1 MKLSKK
7 EYLKRYIWFI
17 LGLYILS
24 MGIAL
29 STKANLGVSP
39 VSSIPYVLSLALPF
53 TLGKITIVVQLIY
66 IGCEI
71 AILRK
76 RFNPINFLQ
85 ILIVVIY
92 GYFNDFS
99 LFLVARVEPSNYA
112 AQWVLCIISMF
123 IIAFGVNMEVKAG
136 VMMLAVDGLMV
147 TISKEFHID
156 FGKVKIAFDSS
167 QVAIAVVCSFLF
179 MHGLKGVREG
189 TIAAALLVGMIIRLY
204 NSRLA
209 GFYQAIGLTPITR
222 AETDTASA
230 DGTATDHLLPHII
243 TISREVGSGGYEI
256 GKRLGERLQIPVYNK
271 DMLFRVA
278 EGDEKTAL
286 EIEQKEQHMIYRFFQ
301 QLNNEAYAP
310 VLDQTPVNSFTSKQ
324 DTFVQ
329 EIASRESCIIVGRLS
344 SYFLRDRPNCFHVF
358 IHAPLETRIAHI
370 AAADNITLEEART
383 EVEKRD
389 LERRRHHK
397 FYTGTEYGD
406 VHHYHLS
413 LDSSSADYDQ
423 CAEIIQ
429 LAADRYFANSGR

>member
-1 MKLSKK
+1 MKLSKQ
-7 EYLKRYIWFI
+7 EYIKRYIWFI

-53 TLGKITIVVQLIY
+53 SLGKITIVVQLIY

-99 LFLVARVEPSNYA
+99 LFLVSRVEPANYA
-112 AQWVLCIISMF
+112 AQWALCIVSMF

-147 TISKEFHID
+147 TISQEFHID

-167 QVAIAVVCSFLF
+167 QVAIAVVCSFLC

-189 TIAAALLVGMIIRLY
+189 TIAAAIFVGMIIKLY
-204 NSRLA
+204 NSKLA
-209 GFYQAIGLTPITR
+209 GFYQAIGLTPIAKTN
-222 AETDTASA
+222 AASSEESA
-230 DGTATDHLLPHII
+230 ASTLLPHII

-256 GKRLGERLQIPVYNK
+256 GKRVSERMNIPLYNK
-271 DMLFRVA
+271 DMLFLAA
-278 EGDEKTAL
+278 EGLGESPA

-310 VLDQTPVNSFTSKQ
+310 VLDPEPVNSFTSKQ
-324 DTFVQ
+324 DAFVN
-329 EIASRESCIIVGRLS
+329 EIASKESCVIVGRLS
-344 SYFLRDRPNCFHVF
+344 SYFLRNRPNCFHVF
-358 IHAPLETRIAHI
+358 IYAPVEIRVAHI
-370 AAADNITLEEART
+370 AAANHITLEEART

-389 LERRRHHK
+389 LERKRHHK

-406 VHHYHLS
+406 VHHHHLA
-413 LDSSSADYDQ
+413 LDSSCTDFDQ

-429 LAADRYFANSGR
+429 LAAEKYFAAHN